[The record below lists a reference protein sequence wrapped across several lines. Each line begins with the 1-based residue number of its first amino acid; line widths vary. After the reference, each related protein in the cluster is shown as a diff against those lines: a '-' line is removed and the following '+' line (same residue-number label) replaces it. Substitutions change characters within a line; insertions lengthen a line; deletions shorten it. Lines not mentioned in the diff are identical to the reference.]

1 MVLPYGRPSREK
13 SPSSVVGFDPPPSR
27 LPASSSTGRPP
38 GGPEGHTA
46 GQGETPVKINMLI
59 VNALVAGVLLQAAA
73 AAGQGEPFAWSTSFD
88 DDAQAGFVTA
98 DWDTRAGTLS
108 LPPLEMAQ
116 VGSYSFAGG
125 TDRDV
130 AVDGRVV
137 HALDG
142 RELFCLDGG
151 RPAQLPLLGRL
162 YLGAGARA
170 VAADDGLVV
179 VAMGANG
186 LRVVDARNPA
196 APVLSGSLPLPAA
209 VDVALTGRV
218 AFAVDGVG
226 SLNLVSLANP
236 AAPVLVESFP
246 LGGTPN
252 RIARDG
258 NLTVVGLGAAGFT
271 VMTAMTSAMPGPTA
285 TVSTA
290 APVLAV
296 AVLGNRAF
304 VATGAAQLLVYDIGV
319 PESPQLVTMLPTT
332 DACTAVR
339 ADADFVYAAGATRL
353 ERWHLP
359 FGDQPQ
365 PAGSF
370 ATGSAVR
377 DLVVSGRHAFLAGNS
392 VLAVEAVVL
401 ASFARTS
408 DTALAATINDL
419 DRSGDLLA
427 VATSNGGRL
436 VDVSD
441 PAAPFVVAS
450 FGAGNLNA
458 VDLAGDRLVYLSA
471 GVGLI
476 VMDVTDSAAPVQIGS
491 TTAALNGSF
500 AVDDW
505 RVLTSYIVLRL
516 LDLRDPFG
524 TIQQL
529 GTLTIPT
536 GSTVVEDVDLRGD
549 RACVGTW
556 THIHLY
562 DVSNPAV
569 PSVIASIPATDL
581 VSNVA
586 IVGDRLLATIDE
598 TGLLLYDIGGA
609 APALLGTYPVT
620 GTIHG
625 MEVVGDRVILDVGSA
640 HVLHMVAIGNP
651 AAGIQLEQSFATGS
665 SVSCQLAYGT
675 SQAWISKGS
684 QLEGRQF
691 ATHAWQPAYNFAEI
705 VPQDHAGIIGHRATA
720 AFNGDPEAITWAL
733 VADGAYWD
741 LQPAADGTPT
751 PWLYQYDNLGA
762 PGWWSWN
769 VSLALGA
776 DGQSPV
782 IHDLGFEFLF
792 ERPVI
797 TAVTD
802 VPNDQGRQLR
812 LQWRRSGYDRAGSP
826 QPLVGYA
833 VYRLVDP
840 ALGAKVVDRGPPEGA
855 KSLPPGDWDYLGLY
869 AADGEDTYSVIVPS
883 LADASSEEGD
893 YATTYL
899 VRARTTTVGLNHDS
913 LVLAGVSVDN
923 LAPNVPQQVA
933 VAYGGSGNA
942 LSWLESTDTDLRY
955 FNVYRGT
962 GPDFTPGPGN
972 LVHRTTGTGW
982 TDAAAGY
989 GVHYKVT
996 AVDFAG
1002 NESDAA
1008 APTAVSGVPGAQTAV
1023 FGLAQN
1029 VPNPFNPRTV
1039 IGFSLDR
1046 PGPVRLRV
1054 YDVAGRLV
1062 RTLHDG
1068 GLLAAGSHQVVWDGS
1083 HDTGRPAAA
1092 GVYHY
1097 RLEAGGRTASLR
1109 LTLLK

>member
-1 MVLPYGRPSREK
+1 M
-13 SPSSVVGFDPPPSR
+13 
-27 LPASSSTGRPP
+27 
-38 GGPEGHTA
+38 
-46 GQGETPVKINMLI
+46 KIDTRI
-59 VNALVAGVLLQAAA
+59 VSALVAGALLQAAA
-73 AAGQGEPFAWSTSFD
+73 AAGQGEPFSWSTSFED
-88 DDAQAGFVTA
+88 LTQAGLVTA
-98 DWDTRAGTLS
+98 DWNTRAGTLS
-108 LPPLEMAQ
+108 LPPLVMAQ
-116 VGSYSFAGG
+116 VGSYAFGG
-125 TDRDV
+125 GADRDV

-137 HALDG
+137 FALDG

-162 YLGAGARA
+162 YLGTGARA
-170 VAADDGLVV
+170 VAADDGQVV
-179 VAMGANG
+179 VAMGAAG
-186 LRVVDARNPA
+186 LRVLDARNPA
-196 APVLSGSLPLPAA
+196 VPALSGSLLLPAA

-218 AFAVDGVG
+218 AYVVDGVG
-226 SLNLVSLANP
+226 SLHQVSLANP
-236 AAPVLVESFP
+236 AAPALVESFP

-258 NLTVVGLGAAGFT
+258 NVTVVGLGAAGFT
-271 VMTAMTSAMPGPTA
+271 VMTAMTTAMPWPTA
-285 TVSTA
+285 TVATA

-296 AVLGNRAF
+296 SVLGNRAF
-304 VATGAAQLLVYDIGV
+304 VTTAAAQLLVYDIGD
-319 PESPQLVTMLPTT
+319 PASPQLVATLPTI

-359 FGDQPQ
+359 FGGQPQ
-365 PAGSF
+365 PAGAI

-392 VLAVEAVVL
+392 VMAVELVVP
-401 ASFARTS
+401 ASFTRTS
-408 DTALAATINDL
+408 SLTFAGTSITDL
-419 DRSGDLLA
+419 HRSGDLLA
-427 VATSNGGRL
+427 VATTGGGKL
-436 VDVSD
+436 VDVAD
-441 PAAPFVVAS
+441 PAAPFVVAD
-450 FGAGNLNA
+450 FGAGNLRT
-458 VDLAGDRLVYLSA
+458 VDLTGDRLVYQSDSE
-471 GVGLI
+471 GLV
-476 VMDVTDSAAPVQIGS
+476 VMDVTDRSSPAAMGS
-491 TTAALNGSF
+491 VPGITGGRL

-505 RVLTSYIVLRL
+505 RALTSHGGLQL
-516 LDLRDPFG
+516 WDLQDPYG
-524 TIQQL
+524 TIPQL
-529 GTLTIPT
+529 GTLTIPIGLT
-536 GSTVVEDVDLRGD
+536 TVVALDLQGD
-549 RACVGTW
+549 RACVGTLGYV
-556 THIHLY
+556 HVY

-569 PSVIASIPATDL
+569 PAVLASFPTDDA
-581 VSNVA
+581 VRTVA
-586 IVGDRLLATIDE
+586 IVGDRVVATCDGM
-598 TGLLLYDIGGA
+598 GLLVYDTAGA
-609 APALLGTYPVT
+609 APALLGNYPIA
-620 GTIHG
+620 GSMFD
-625 MEVVGDRVILDVGSA
+625 MEVVGDRAVVEDYYYRALRVLD
-640 HVLHMVAIGNP
+640 IGNP
-651 AAGIQLEQSFATGS
+651 AAGIQLVQSLETGS
-665 SVSCQLAYGT
+665 GSGSIKLAFGT
-675 SQAWISKGS
+675 TQAWISVNAT

-691 ATHAWQPAYNFAEI
+691 ATHAWQPASNYAEI
-705 VPQDHAGIIGHRATA
+705 VPQEHAGIVGMRASAVYT
-720 AFNGDPEAITWAL
+720 GDPDAITWTF
-733 VADGAYWD
+733 VGDGAWWD
-741 LQPAADGTPT
+741 LQPAGDGAPA
-751 PWLYQYDNLGA
+751 PWQYDDDGA
-762 PGWWSWN
+762 PGDWSWN
-769 VSLALGA
+769 VALALGA
-776 DGQSPV
+776 DGRSPV
-782 IHDLGFEFLF
+782 ISDLGFEFLF

-812 LQWRRSGYDRAGSP
+812 LQWRRSGYDRAASP
-826 QPLVGYA
+826 QPLLGYA

-840 ALGAKVVDRGPPEGA
+840 LLGTKALNPPSAEEA

-883 LADASSEEGD
+883 LADASVEAGD

-899 VRARTTTVGLNHDS
+899 VRARTTTVGQNHDS

-942 LSWLESTDTDLRY
+942 LSWLESADADLRY

-972 LVHRTTGTGW
+972 LIHRTTGTGW

-989 GVHYKVT
+989 GAHYKVT

-1083 HDTGRPAAA
+1083 HDTGQPAAA
-1092 GVYHY
+1092 GVYYY